1 LISSS
6 HDQLADSR
14 PLVLKLSWYDILRPS
29 KPQLRIRGLDRS
41 LIDLCDRP
49 LIDPGGIV
57 ERSDQ
62 RSPLPSDPAGREDIM
77 SDEQAGRDDVRPAE
91 PERGPE
97 RGPERE
103 PEREA
108 VRPGGE
114 DSPLPPDPARRE
126 DIIRDGGIRDDVRDD
141 VRADVVSEAER
152 PERRSRR

>member
-1 LISSS
+1 
-6 HDQLADSR
+6 
-14 PLVLKLSWYDILRPS
+14 
-29 KPQLRIRGLDRS
+29 
-41 LIDLCDRP
+41 
-49 LIDPGGIV
+49 
-57 ERSDQ
+57 
-62 RSPLPSDPAGREDIM
+62 M

-97 RGPERE
+97 GEPEGEPERGPEG
-103 PEREA
+103 EA

-126 DIIRDGGIRDDVRDD
+126 DIIRDGDVRDD